1 MTTFNDREKQEE
13 TRFKHDQELQ
23 FKARNRGN
31 KLFGLW
37 IAKKLGLAGD
47 AADAY
52 AKDVVMAD
60 FDAPGDDDVFDKVK
74 PDLAKKSIPIADE
87 ILQKHLLECRDEAL
101 QQIKAE

>member
-1 MTTFNDREKQEE
+1 MTTFDDREKQEE

-37 IAKKLGLAGD
+37 IAEKLGLSGD

-74 PDLAKKSIPIADE
+74 PDLAGKSIE
-87 ILQKHLLECRDEAL
+87 IDQDILRKHLEECRDKAL

>member
-1 MTTFNDREKQEE
+1 MTTFDEREKQEE
-13 TRFKHDQELQ
+13 ARYKHDQELE

-37 IAKKLGLAGD
+37 IAEKLGLEGD

-74 PDLAKKSIPIADE
+74 PDLASKSVSIDE
-87 ILQKHLLECRDEAL
+87 DILRKHLETCREEAL

>member
-1 MTTFNDREKQEE
+1 MTAFDDREKQEE

-37 IAKKLGLAGD
+37 IAEKLRLSGD
-47 AADAY
+47 AAESY

-60 FDAPGDDDVFDKVK
+60 FDAPGDDDVFDKVR
-74 PDLAKKSIPIADE
+74 PDLEEKSVE
-87 ILQKHLLECRDEAL
+87 IDDDILKKHLEDFRGKAL
-101 QQIKAE
+101 QQIKQE